1 MECKMKID
9 FSKIPV
15 KDDVF
20 NKENDVGILNLEYKE
35 FVQNIMEMILF
46 ESASKSAKEKWQ
58 LNQLNH
64 LINHVKTKSEFWR
77 QRIKKDQLTSLEE
90 LKEIPILERKDLKV
104 QVESEG
110 CLLDPNEYQI
120 TEHYTSGSSGVP
132 IKFYYA
138 DVNDRLNTIRS
149 FSRSLLGNFNLKEN
163 TTQLFAASGVEYPG
177 FSTRETAGIGRNF
190 LNIGIRRVISYN
202 NPDLKLLKQEMGK
215 ESIGH
220 LIANPYIME
229 TLLQVYSPEEMR
241 DDGLTMW
248 SPIGGAAPE
257 YIRKYFEDVGV
268 RTVSTYASE
277 EISMIGY
284 ECNEHKNHLHVCASN
299 VIVECIPEDDLNY
312 GNESKLGRILIT
324 KMSSRATPFIRYD
337 IGDIGELLEECP
349 CGHKGPTI
357 KNLHGR
363 AKSLV
368 RRKDGSIFPFLVQ
381 VKNHPFIANYKE
393 YRFIQTDLNTIRIQI
408 GGISSITDEEVKQWA
423 GVVYDQVGKDEFQI
437 EIELLDQIDWGGS
450 KKKIP
455 FKSMVI

>member
-1 MECKMKID
+1 MKLD
-9 FSKIPV
+9 FSKIPL

-20 NKENDVGILNLEYKE
+20 NKENDVGILDPEYKD
-35 FVQNIMEMILF
+35 FFHNIMEMVLF
-46 ESASKSAKEKWQ
+46 ESAPKSAREKWQ

-64 LINHVKTKSEFWR
+64 LIKHVKTKSEFWR

-110 CLLDPNEYQI
+110 ALVDPNEYQL

-138 DVNDRLNTIRS
+138 DVNERLNSLRS
-149 FSRSLLGNFNLKEN
+149 FSRSFVGNFDLKQN

-177 FSTRETAGIGRNF
+177 FSTQESEGIGKMGF
-190 LNIGIRRVISYN
+190 LATGIKRVISYN
-202 NPDLKLLKQEMGK
+202 NPCLKSLKQEMK
-215 ESIGH
+215 QKPIGH

-257 YIRKYFEDVGV
+257 YIRKYFEDIGV

-284 ECNEHKNHLHVCASN
+284 ECNEHKGHLHISTSN

-312 GNESKLGRILIT
+312 GNESKLGRILVT
-324 KMSSRATPFIRYD
+324 KMSSHATPFIRYD

-381 VKNHPFIANYKE
+381 VKNHPFISNYKE

-408 GGISSITDEEVKQWA
+408 GGISSITEEEVKQWA
-423 GVVYDQVGKDEFQI
+423 GVVYDQVGKDEFEI
-437 EIELLDQIDWGGS
+437 EIELLDHIDWGGS